1 MELIENF
8 LSNLAF
14 NEGLAKNTQENYERD
29 LKQLLLYFE
38 TNDLDILTAE
48 TDDLKKYVLQLS
60 KRYSNRTIARHIS
73 SIKHFYDFLQIEKII
88 IHNPSTKLEQK
99 KIEQKLPKFFEENVI
114 EKILN
119 EAKKD
124 ISNYGVKFY
133 CMLELLYASGMRISE
148 LVQLQLSNLDRE
160 FISANGGE
168 YVIKP
173 YLNIIGKGG
182 KNRIIPIS
190 NSAVVALEKYLKL
203 RTELLEGQD
212 SKWLFTTKVIFSKN
226 DNAKSNKTNKNR
238 KDDFTKRQVFARYLK
253 NIGAKVGVDTIKLS
267 PHSIRHSVATM
278 MLKNGAD
285 LRFIQ
290 EFLGH
295 SDIGTIQIYTHLD
308 SSYKKET
315 IKKYHPFKDKQ

>member
-8 LSNLAF
+8 LSNLSF

-29 LKQLLLYFE
+29 LKQMLSYLE
-38 TNDLDILTAE
+38 ANSLDILNVDTE
-48 TDDLKKYVLQLS
+48 DLRQYIFKLS
-60 KRYSNRTIARHIS
+60 NKYSNRTIARHIS

-88 IHNPSTKLEQK
+88 THNPSTKLEQK
-99 KIEQKLPKFFEENVI
+99 KIEQTLPKFFEENAI

-124 ISNYGVKFY
+124 TSNYGIKFY
-133 CMLELLYASGMRISE
+133 CMLELLYASGMRVSE
-148 LVQLQLSNLDRE
+148 LVQLQLANLDRE
-160 FISANGGE
+160 FIPNSSNE
-168 YVIKP
+168 YTIKP

-203 RTELLEGQD
+203 RQQLLEGQD
-212 SKWLFTTKVIFSKN
+212 SKWLFTTKVIFTKNNNNSK
-226 DNAKSNKTNKNR
+226 STKNIR

-253 NIGAKVGVDTIKLS
+253 EIGAKVGVDITKLS

-295 SDIGTIQIYTHLD
+295 SDIGTTQIYTHLND
-308 SSYKKET
+308 SYKKET
-315 IKKYHPFKDKQ
+315 IKKYHPFRNKK